1 MCGFRPGWPAG
12 EKTPDVVA
20 ADRQDVLRKIA
31 GHALRG
37 RLCRAGIPLIA
48 ACTVALGGASPVS
61 AETVAPSSEAN
72 AAGNGVVAACAGD
85 TARSLPLVADAGGW
99 TFEGADGTHYFATDL
114 RPLGQDTKRGQAGP
128 EPSTGTAKLL
138 ALPVEEPNRWGLVP
152 AWILRQ
158 DSNAT
163 LLLQAEILEN
173 GAAIFAPEAAAGAC
187 ADLLRAAERAARRT
201 RSGHWSRAAGNR
213 LFSTWEPETFA
224 GHDGHYVIARGRV
237 VSLGKTVSTRY
248 LNFGRHWKTDLTVTF
263 KSSEENTFNTAL
275 GRAGHTVDDLEGHR
289 VEVRGVLQ
297 ESDGPYIALRH
308 PEQLVVLEGKRVVG
322 GGQDGN

>member
-1 MCGFRPGWPAG
+1 M
-12 EKTPDVVA
+12 
-20 ADRQDVLRKIA
+20 
-31 GHALRG
+31 
-37 RLCRAGIPLIA
+37 IA
-48 ACTVALGGASPVS
+48 ACTACVGGASPVI
-61 AETVAPSSEAN
+61 AETASPSSAVSATGN
-72 AAGNGVVAACAGD
+72 AVLAACVGD
-85 TARSLPLVADAGGW
+85 AASGLPLVADAGGW
-99 TFEGADGTHYFATDL
+99 TFEGADGTRYFATDL
-114 RPLGQDTKRGQAGP
+114 RPLAENAKRGQVGFDNV
-128 EPSTGTAKLL
+128 TGTAELL

-152 AWILRQ
+152 AWILRH
-158 DSNAT
+158 DRDAT
-163 LLLQAEILEN
+163 LLLQAEILKN
-173 GAAIFAPEAAAGAC
+173 GEAIFAPAAAAGEC
-187 ADLLRAAERAARRT
+187 ADLLRASERAARRA
-201 RSGHWSRAAGNR
+201 RSGHWSGAAGNR

-263 KSSEENTFNTAL
+263 KSSEESIFNTAL
-275 GRAGHTVDDLEGHR
+275 GRAGHKVDDLEGHR